1 MTKSSEFIIAFSAL
15 NDQIVAAIADRSFG
29 RVIMLDKARQEMM
42 QHLCLIAVDE
52 VDDKL
57 FEFIENCTYQNTQM
71 IENLELEVEKLTFRN
86 NRFNKAVENKNPGNI
101 TMWPIN
107 KRITTKTMYPV
118 HSTLYYEGFNGQ
130 VYKYPNKVFFESTSS
145 KCDLYP
151 NDIEALMDL
160 LTEFEAKNC

>member
-1 MTKSSEFIIAFSAL
+1 MKLYHITKQGTLHFQLKNGRLAAVYPDTGYVRVSHSLNGFIREQF
-15 NDQIVAAIADRSFG
+15 
-29 RVIMLDKARQEMM
+29 RVNML
-42 QHLCLIAVDE
+42 
-52 VDDKL
+52 
-57 FEFIENCTYQNTQM
+57 
-71 IENLELEVEKLTFRN
+71 
-86 NRFNKAVENKNPGNI
+86 NRFNDAVEFKNPGNI

-107 KRITTKTMYPV
+107 KRITTKTMHPV